1 MSEAEGTP
9 AARPPAERI
18 ALIINPRATCSTPS
32 VRGRVAREL
41 APHGVEWTLITRT
54 PADTAQMAREA
65 IEAGATTVVTL
76 GGDGTAADVAG
87 VLAGT
92 TVAFAPLPGG
102 NANVFSRAMGWPGDI
117 DVALDRL
124 EEALD
129 AHRRRSVHLGTITL
143 DDLPPRT
150 FIINCG
156 IGLDAA
162 TVEWIERRPRTK
174 RRLRHAGFA
183 LGAAIATV
191 RARRSDTRLHVT
203 TDEAGDPEDVAT
215 VLAACGSPYTYL
227 RDRPLD
233 LVPGA
238 DFSGPVRWVGV
249 RRVGARS
256 LSRLALGAIRGRAP
270 SPGHPDL
277 VMGDA
282 GAALRIS
289 ADAPMP
295 VQADGEA
302 LGRHREIVISPGPVL
317 TVVVPAPG

>member
-1 MSEAEGTP
+1 MSDGDPTP
-9 AARPPAERI
+9 AAHPPGERI
-18 ALIINPRATCSTPS
+18 ALIINPRATCSTPA

-41 APHGVEWTLITRT
+41 AAHGVEWTLITRT
-54 PADTAQMAREA
+54 PADTAAMAREA
-65 IEAGATTVVTL
+65 VAAGATIVVTL

-92 TVAFAPLPGG
+92 TVGFAPLPGG

-117 DVALDRL
+117 DLALDRL
-124 EEALD
+124 EEALA
-129 AHRRRSVHLGTITL
+129 AHRRRSIHLGTITV
-143 DDLPPRT
+143 DDRPPHT

-183 LGAAIATV
+183 LGAAIATI
-191 RARRSDTRLHVT
+191 RARRVDARLHVT
-203 TDEAGDPEDVAT
+203 TDEAGEPEDVAT

-238 DFSGPVRWVGV
+238 DFSGPVHWVGV
-249 RRVGARS
+249 RRIGARS
-256 LSRLALGAIRGRAP
+256 LSRLAIGAIRGRAP
-270 SPGHPDL
+270 SAGHPDL

-282 GAALRIS
+282 GAALRIT
-289 ADAPMP
+289 ADEPMP

-317 TVVVPAPG
+317 SVVVPAPA